1 MKNAISLIKHIY
13 TSHLFSLTDYSYFSV
28 CAQLYE
34 HDRYNGWVENVGETE
49 NGQILHR
56 NDMVSSVKVRPGC
69 TLNAYRHI
77 NLEDHLFT
85 ATGDMNYVGHPNN
98 DHMTSFTCSCGKL
111 KLSEYFHYNAN
122 TFISFCHYKFSVKAS
137 KSFTSKFR

>member
-1 MKNAISLIKHIY
+1 M
-13 TSHLFSLTDYSYFSV
+13 

-49 NGQILHR
+49 NGQLLHR

-77 NLEDHLFT
+77 NPEDHLFT
-85 ATGDMNYVGHPNN
+85 ATDDMNYVGHPNN
-98 DHMTSFTCSCGKL
+98 DHMTSFSCSCGKL
-111 KLSEYFHYNAN
+111 KLSEHFHYNAN
-122 TFISFCHYKFSVKAS
+122 TFLYQCSVKAS
-137 KSFTSKFR
+137 KTFTSIFR